1 MKMNPIIRKPAAAGG
16 ITIMNLMGKE
26 EERFV
31 FVNVQILS
39 LLIYVE
45 SSTAYQ
51 DEYTGVYA
59 PSLMEKA
66 AVADQIAAGEK
77 FCRMRGLGSIL

>member
-1 MKMNPIIRKPAAAGG
+1 MKMDPVIRKTALTGG
-16 ITIMNLMGKE
+16 IAVMNLMGKE
-26 EERFV
+26 EESFIL
-31 FVNVQILS
+31 VNVQILS

-77 FCRMRGLGSIL
+77 FCRMRGLGSIV

>member
-1 MKMNPIIRKPAAAGG
+1 MKMDPVIRKPAAAGH

-26 EERFV
+26 EERFI

-39 LLIYVE
+39 PLIYME

-51 DEYTGVYA
+51 DEYTGVYGS
-59 PSLMEKA
+59 SLVKKA
-66 AVADQIAAGEK
+66 AVADQVAAGEK
-77 FCRMRGLGSIL
+77 FCRMRGMESIV